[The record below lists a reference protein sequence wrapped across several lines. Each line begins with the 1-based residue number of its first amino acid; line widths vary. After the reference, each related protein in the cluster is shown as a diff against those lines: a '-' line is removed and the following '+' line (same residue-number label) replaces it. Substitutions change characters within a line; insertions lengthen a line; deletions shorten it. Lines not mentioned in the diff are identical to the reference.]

1 MQLEAVWLKYKKEV
15 YRIDPV
21 INIVCYDDMKNISEI
36 EVNNGYDWYS
46 YEDADNFI
54 IRIKKD

>member
-1 MQLEAVWLKYKKEV
+1 MQLEAVWLKNKKEV